1 MRTQNEINRSF
12 DLTSW
17 EFLDMLQLGL
27 HKRSSHL
34 SFNILTRKKKRKLIT
49 VKKKIHPDSIHN
61 TKCEDF
67 LTVSTTYV
75 PLYQL
80 IIEWHHCP
88 RWLG

>member
-1 MRTQNEINRSF
+1 MGIPRHAAAWIAQTLITF
-12 DLTSW
+12 
-17 EFLDMLQLGL
+17 EFQYSN
-27 HKRSSHL
+27 K
-34 SFNILTRKKKRKLIT
+34 KKKRKLIT

-61 TKCEDF
+61 TKCKDF